1 MHETSRCAPRSKN
14 RPVTAPLR
22 LANIKFA
29 LIACALFSTAVQ
41 AENDLHL
48 DRFRGK
54 VVLVD
59 FWASW
64 CVPCRQSF
72 PWLNAMQAKYAD
84 RGLVIIGVN
93 VDREHA
99 DAQRFLREVPA
110 GFAILYDPSGSL
122 AAQYEVPGMPSS
134 YVFDP
139 AGKLIGKHIGFRNA
153 SRAEREAEIE
163 KLLPAA
169 KSDTRADIQTY

>member
-1 MHETSRCAPRSKN
+1 MN
-14 RPVTAPLR
+14 RAVTHQLR
-22 LANIKFA
+22 LFQIN
-29 LIACALFSTAVQ
+29 LVMIACALLTPITQ
-41 AENDLHL
+41 AANDLHL
-48 DRFRGK
+48 DRFPGK

-84 RGLVIIGVN
+84 HGLVVIGVN
-93 VDREHA
+93 VDREQA

-110 GFAILYDPSGSL
+110 GFEIVYDPTGSL
-122 AAQYEVPGMPSS
+122 AAQYEVPGMPCS

-139 AGKLIGKHIGFRNA
+139 DGKLIGRHIGFRNA

-163 KLLPAA
+163 KLLSAA
-169 KSDTRADIQTY
+169 KNDTRAHPQTN

>member
-1 MHETSRCAPRSKN
+1 MTPRGV
-14 RPVTAPLR
+14 RPSNPTCIRWVL
-22 LANIKFA
+22 LA
-29 LIACALFSTAVQ
+29 CVLFSTTGQ
-41 AENDLHL
+41 AADTLRL
-48 DRFRGK
+48 DRYRGK

-64 CVPCRQSF
+64 CEPCRHSF

-93 VDREHA
+93 VDREQA

-110 GFAILYDPSGSL
+110 GFEIVYDPNGSL
-122 AAQYEVPGMPSS
+122 ATHYEVPGMPSS

-139 AGKLIGKHIGFRNA
+139 GGTLISRHIGFRNA
-153 SRAEREAEIE
+153 ARAEREAEIE
-163 KLLPAA
+163 KLLPTA
-169 KSDTRADIQTY
+169 KTTADTH

>member
-1 MHETSRCAPRSKN
+1 MNRAVISK
-14 RPVTAPLR
+14 LR
-22 LANIKFA
+22 LTPIKLA
-29 LIACALFSTAVQ
+29 MIACALFSTVAQ
-41 AENDLHL
+41 AESELHL

-64 CVPCRQSF
+64 CAPCRQSF

-84 RGLVIIGVN
+84 RGLVVIGIN

-99 DAQRFLREVPA
+99 DAQHFLLEVPA
-110 GFAILYDPSGSL
+110 SFEILYDPSGSL

-139 AGKLIGKHIGFRNA
+139 TGKLIGKHIGFRNA

-163 KLLPAA
+163 KLLAAA
-169 KSDTRADIQTY
+169 KTDARAHTD